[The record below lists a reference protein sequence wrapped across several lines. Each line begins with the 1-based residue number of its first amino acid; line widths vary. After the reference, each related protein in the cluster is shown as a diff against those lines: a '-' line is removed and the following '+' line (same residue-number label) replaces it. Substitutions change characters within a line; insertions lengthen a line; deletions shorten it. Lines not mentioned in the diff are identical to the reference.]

1 MKHRGLSYR
10 RVEWVTPR
18 YLKELSEEGHTMT
31 LAQVRIFLG
40 KDEAQAQLDEDEAA
54 ERSYM
59 EALEAYNA
67 RKAAGE
73 LADGEKE
80 PEREYRENSECV
92 TQWWYLLPVKA
103 SLSHQPPP
111 LQVL

>member
-92 TQWWYLLPVKA
+92 AQWWYFAACQALP
-103 SLSHQPPP
+103 LPHQPP